1 MKIVVVGGVAG
12 GASTAARIRR
22 LDEQAQII
30 MFEKGP
36 HVSFSN
42 CALPY
47 RLSDCV
53 NSDQK
58 LIMMTPEKFAHQYN
72 IQARLNHEV
81 ISIKKDE
88 KKVKVKNLINNEE
101 FEESYDKL
109 ILAPGASAIIPNIKG
124 IDQAHTF
131 IVKNVADVSKL
142 YAFLKEHKIKKT
154 AVLGGGFIG
163 VEVCENL
170 IHAGYEVSLI
180 EAMPQ
185 ILRTYDDDMVQI
197 LHKEMMDKGVNLILN
212 DRAIGF
218 EGSNVLL
225 ESGKTVESE
234 AVILALGV
242 RPDTLLA
249 KNAGL
254 SLNERGAIQVDAN
267 YCTSDPD
274 IYAVGDAIEV
284 FNALT
289 HQPMMLSLAGPAQKQ
304 ARAAADHIYGR
315 SVRNHGYIGSSC
327 IQVFD
332 YQAACTGL
340 NAAQCDA
347 LGFSYDSVYIIPQ
360 DKVGIMP
367 QSYPLHLKLL
377 FEIPTGRVLGAQAIS
392 KGEAVKRIDVIAT
405 LIKFN
410 GTIDDLKDLELC
422 YAPPFSTAKDPV
434 NYAGLVAG
442 NLLEKAFHQ
451 VHVDK
456 VRELVESKA
465 CIIDVRE
472 EQEFANG
479 HLITAINIPLSQLRK
494 RMNEIPKDRPV
505 YLHCRS
511 GQRSYNAVMALQGA
525 GYTNVY
531 NISGSFLGVCLY
543 EYFNDKT
550 LNRTPIVTSYNFN

>member
-81 ISIKKDE
+81 ISIEKDE

-101 FEESYDKL
+101 FEEDYDKL

-142 YAFLKEHKIKKT
+142 YAFLKTIRKT

-197 LHKEMMDKGVNLILN
+197 LHK
-212 DRAIGF
+212 
-218 EGSNVLL
+218 
-225 ESGKTVESE
+225 
-234 AVILALGV
+234 
-242 RPDTLLA
+242 
-249 KNAGL
+249 
-254 SLNERGAIQVDAN
+254 
-267 YCTSDPD
+267 
-274 IYAVGDAIEV
+274 
-284 FNALT
+284 
-289 HQPMMLSLAGPAQKQ
+289 
-304 ARAAADHIYGR
+304 
-315 SVRNHGYIGSSC
+315 
-327 IQVFD
+327 
-332 YQAACTGL
+332 
-340 NAAQCDA
+340 
-347 LGFSYDSVYIIPQ
+347 
-360 DKVGIMP
+360 
-367 QSYPLHLKLL
+367 
-377 FEIPTGRVLGAQAIS
+377 
-392 KGEAVKRIDVIAT
+392 
-405 LIKFN
+405 
-410 GTIDDLKDLELC
+410 
-422 YAPPFSTAKDPV
+422 
-434 NYAGLVAG
+434 
-442 NLLEKAFHQ
+442 
-451 VHVDK
+451 
-456 VRELVESKA
+456 
-465 CIIDVRE
+465 
-472 EQEFANG
+472 
-479 HLITAINIPLSQLRK
+479 
-494 RMNEIPKDRPV
+494 
-505 YLHCRS
+505 
-511 GQRSYNAVMALQGA
+511 
-525 GYTNVY
+525 
-531 NISGSFLGVCLY
+531 
-543 EYFNDKT
+543 
-550 LNRTPIVTSYNFN
+550 